1 MTHYWKQ
8 YMKNGHNV
16 WIARQVNTFD
26 FWSTCAYLID
36 RVKMKE
42 VIDSVVK
49 QQNGWYE
56 LKIIAG
62 INNPCVPAECCV
74 NGSSYENF
82 IHKPPC
88 VWAPRGYQADSFLYA
103 MAKTYGMAIPVISN
117 GQGGNQST
125 FHQDHVELFHKRA
138 FKKQREIINEMLSGN
153 VTHPS
158 YMKPACT
165 ELLDV
170 NLL

>member
-1 MTHYWKQ
+1 
-8 YMKNGHNV
+8 
-16 WIARQVNTFD
+16 
-26 FWSTCAYLID
+26 
-36 RVKMKE
+36 
-42 VIDSVVK
+42 
-49 QQNGWYE
+49 
-56 LKIIAG
+56 
-62 INNPCVPAECCV
+62 
-74 NGSSYENF
+74 
-82 IHKPPC
+82 
-88 VWAPRGYQADSFLYA
+88 

-153 VTHPS
+153 VSHPS